1 LAVQSPKP
9 LGSGDLSAI
18 TAPSSGVGNV
28 EIPRL
33 ELVLEHLRGQGFEVI
48 EGECL
53 RKEWT
58 GASVPSDRRA
68 RELARFL
75 TDPRAAAVF
84 PP

>member
-1 LAVQSPKP
+1 M
-9 LGSGDLSAI
+9 
-18 TAPSSGVGNV
+18 
-28 EIPRL
+28 
-33 ELVLEHLRGQGFEVI
+33 EHLRGQGFEVI

-75 TDPRAAAVF
+75 TDPRAAAVS